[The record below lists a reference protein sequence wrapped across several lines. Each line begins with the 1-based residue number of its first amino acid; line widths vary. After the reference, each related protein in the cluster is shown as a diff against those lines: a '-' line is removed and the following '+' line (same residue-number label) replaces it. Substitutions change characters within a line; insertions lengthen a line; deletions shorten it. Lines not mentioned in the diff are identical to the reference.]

1 MAPAGT
7 YNEFNRA
14 SRLTFATKPTL
25 RFFWRGMGEGREGL
39 FTLQASGLTGG
50 KLTRAREGNLI
61 MEG

>member
-1 MAPAGT
+1 M
-7 YNEFNRA
+7 
-14 SRLTFATKPTL
+14 SLTVRDLIFATKPTL